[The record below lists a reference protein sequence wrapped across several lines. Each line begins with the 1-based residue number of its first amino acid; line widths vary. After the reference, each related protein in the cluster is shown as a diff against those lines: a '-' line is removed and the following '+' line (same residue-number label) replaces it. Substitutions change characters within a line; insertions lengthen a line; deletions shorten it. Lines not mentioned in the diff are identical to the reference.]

1 MSKRTV
7 ENIVLLVAELGGIA
21 LIIYGIYLIWKP
33 LAVIASGVVFVL
45 LAGAIYNDNQRHETE
60 GR

>member
-1 MSKRTV
+1 MNKKTV
-7 ENIVLLVAELGGIA
+7 ENFVLLVTELGGIA
-21 LIIYGIYLIWKP
+21 LIIYGLFLIWKP
-33 LAVIASGVVFVL
+33 LAVIAGGIVLFL